1 MPTHTARSRSGGA
14 ETWRA
19 GPCRGSTGRS
29 PAAPLAGS
37 LSCRRALVKAR
48 PTEACGKVGP
58 GCRPVSAAR
67 PRYISRWRQ
76 QNGATLLACRR
87 ACASR
92 AAATRGREGFSGD
105 GVESH
110 TRTHTRTH
118 THTHTHAH
126 THTLFEGLWCVGQA
140 SSETRSTQVRR
151 PRVPVAVYA
160 RHTRDAQTP
169 AGASATRR
177 HTRDAGHARET
188 RRGTS
193 PHRLERGQDTR
204 GALETP
210 AHALQAPGRPP
221 PLRGTM

>member
-126 THTLFEGLWCVGQA
+126 TGRTT
-140 SSETRSTQVRR
+140 SSDSSMIKRKALVACSAMQSTKHQSLLKICRYQVIFIPEMSMYVRR
-151 PRVPVAVYA
+151 
-160 RHTRDAQTP
+160 
-169 AGASATRR
+169 
-177 HTRDAGHARET
+177 
-188 RRGTS
+188 
-193 PHRLERGQDTR
+193 
-204 GALETP
+204 
-210 AHALQAPGRPP
+210 
-221 PLRGTM
+221 